1 MTNEVGKTD
10 KLLLLLVENG
20 DVDAV
25 AEIYDR
31 HCHPVYSLALHI
43 LREAWKA
50 EDVLHEVFMQVW
62 REPSS
67 FVGRA
72 RDLLAALLA
81 CTYRLARD
89 AKRRSETKISTS
101 YRSEG

>member
-1 MTNEVGKTD
+1 VTNEVGKPD
-10 KLLLLLVENG
+10 KLLLLLVESG

-31 HCHPVYSLALHI
+31 HCHPVYSLALHV

-50 EDVLHEVFMQVW
+50 DDVLHEVFMQLW

-67 FVGRA
+67 FAGRA
-72 RDLLAALLA
+72 KNLLAALLA
-81 CTYRLARD
+81 YTYRLACD
-89 AKRRSETKISTS
+89 AKRRSEPRDQHKLSI
-101 YRSEG
+101 